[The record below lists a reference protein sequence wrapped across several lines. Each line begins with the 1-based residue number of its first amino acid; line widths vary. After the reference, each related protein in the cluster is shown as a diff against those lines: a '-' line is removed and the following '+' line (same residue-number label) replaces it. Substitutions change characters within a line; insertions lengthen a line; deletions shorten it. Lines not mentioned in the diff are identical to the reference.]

1 MIEMVTK
8 RKTKKRMM
16 MTSMSFHGSDRVA
29 EASESCQQVIEA
41 SKRCERIKMPK
52 KGVNWAFLKINC
64 KN

>member
-1 MIEMVTK
+1 MNKGWLMIEMVTK

-41 SKRCERIKMPK
+41 SKR
-52 KGVNWAFLKINC
+52 
-64 KN
+64 